1 MGGALK
7 RATRA
12 RVVLPTHCAL
22 NGVVERPLARYRTSA
37 SDSSLWLQW
46 VDDRHSHTA
55 AEWLQPVG
63 DRRTRRSQP
72 TRQDYTSVCS
82 AISRA
87 SSTSIPRYLTVLSSL
102 VCPSRS

>member
-1 MGGALK
+1 VGGALK

-46 VDDRHSHTA
+46 VVSARSIRRRQ
-55 AEWLQPVG
+55 WLL
-63 DRRTRRSQP
+63 T
-72 TRQDYTSVCS
+72 VCS
-82 AISRA
+82 SRKANSTFA
-87 SSTSIPRYLTVLSSL
+87 SSSAVIGKVASTG
-102 VCPSRS
+102 

>member
-12 RVVLPTHCAL
+12 PRVVLPTHCAL

-46 VDDRHSHTA
+46 VGYGRPVSVDDRRVYDIYRPFTGGWQLSGIA
-55 AEWLQPVG
+55 AVG
-63 DRRTRRSQP
+63 NAKLDGNKGRHLPLRLFNTVRS
-72 TRQDYTSVCS
+72 RF
-82 AISRA
+82 R
-87 SSTSIPRYLTVLSSL
+87 
-102 VCPSRS
+102 